1 MRRRVLNFMAARLAP
16 LALRAWFSTIR
27 IRWYGGKY
35 LHPHPGTR
43 GEAIYVLWHE
53 RLLCFAYTHAQ
64 FQGRILVSRSR
75 DGEILARLATG
86 LGFFPVRGS
95 SRRGGS
101 EALRA
106 LLAEVGSGYDF
117 GITPDGPRGPRQE
130 FKVGAIYLASRSAL
144 PIVPIT
150 VSYRQFW
157 QFQSW
162 DRLQFP
168 WPFTSAVIHVGAP
181 VTVPTALDDVGLE
194 AWRLHL
200 QEILRSHTR
209 VTDERFEEFYH
220 GGRLRRDL

>member
-1 MRRRVLNFMAARLAP
+1 MWRRILNFMAAWLGP

-35 LHPHPGTR
+35 LHPQPGTR
-43 GEAIYVLWHE
+43 GEAIYVMWHE
-53 RLLCFAYTHAQ
+53 RLLCFAYTHAEL
-64 FQGRILVSRSR
+64 QGRILVSPSR
-75 DGEILARLATG
+75 DGELLARMATG
-86 LGFFPVRGS
+86 LGFIPIRGS

-101 EALRA
+101 EALRT

-117 GITPDGPRGPRQE
+117 GITPDGPRGPRRE

-181 VTVPTALDDVGLE
+181 VTVPTTLDDAGLE
-194 AWRLHL
+194 VWRLHL
-200 QEILRSHTR
+200 QETLSAHTR
-209 VTDERFEEFYH
+209 VTDERFEEFYQ